1 MLETI
6 RKFIKGV
13 WNKIMNKST
22 IESKMNIDIAMSNE
36 MSTFIKDCKDIYEDK
51 AKWVDNKT
59 VFSMNLGA
67 GIASEI
73 ARLVTLEFKSEI
85 SNNNFL
91 NKEYQAVID
100 NIRTYTEYAAATG
113 GLVFKP
119 YISNNRIEV
128 DVVQAD
134 MFFPT
139 AYTSRGEVTGC
150 VLPETKVIGEY
161 TYTRLEYHNFTNE
174 GHMIRNVA
182 FKKKNLDQF
191 RTTQSDSLGDEIPLS
206 EIEDWANLEPQVTIR
221 NVDRPL
227 FSYFKMPLA
236 NTIDSSSPLGVSVY
250 ARVAKDILKKADEQ
264 YSRIDW
270 EFRGSEL
277 SIDVSADMMRD
288 YDNGTLTLPTGKER
302 LYRRLDIDPTAD
314 KTSGWNIFSPN
325 IRDISL
331 YNGLQHQLRTIE
343 FLCGLAY
350 GTISDPNETDKTA
363 EEIKSSK
370 QRSYQLVKDIQK
382 SLRTSLENLVY
393 IMSVWGQLANLGVKP
408 VNIETDISFD
418 FDDSIVKDIDKE
430 NDSMFLDVSSGI
442 IDRLYY
448 VMKKYKV
455 TKEKALEM
463 IANTQDSI
471 NDNSLDKNINPST
484 GLPS

>member
-22 IESKMNIDIAMSNE
+22 IESKMNVDIAMSNE

-277 SIDVSADMMRD
+277 SIDVCADMMRD

-325 IRDISL
+325 IS
-331 YNGLQHQLRTIE
+331 
-343 FLCGLAY
+343 
-350 GTISDPNETDKTA
+350 
-363 EEIKSSK
+363 
-370 QRSYQLVKDIQK
+370 
-382 SLRTSLENLVY
+382 
-393 IMSVWGQLANLGVKP
+393 
-408 VNIETDISFD
+408 
-418 FDDSIVKDIDKE
+418 
-430 NDSMFLDVSSGI
+430 
-442 IDRLYY
+442 
-448 VMKKYKV
+448 
-455 TKEKALEM
+455 
-463 IANTQDSI
+463 
-471 NDNSLDKNINPST
+471 
-484 GLPS
+484 